1 MESSKLLYIDGLN
14 FADYFFER
22 DGSFWAIERAR
33 GLVQEF
39 LEAAKNSH
47 FHIEVFIDYGQSTEE
62 TKTKWKTR
70 REDDIRLGRLGIM
83 PGIQWVL
90 GQLFI
95 DEGIKVHYSDIDND
109 DTLAAY
115 AHAHGASI
123 LSEDKDFF
131 RYNKHNY
138 RQYKDFEIVKDK
150 LHLRKKGFIVH
161 PDCRDLI
168 LDPLPMTYNYFPA
181 LEILGKSKEIKRG
194 SPSPLTKLQGNLFGH
209 IKVLRQ

>member
-1 MESSKLLYIDGLN
+1 MESTKLLYIDGLN

-22 DGSFWAIERAR
+22 NGSFWAIERAR
-33 GLVQEF
+33 TLVQEF
-39 LEAAKNSH
+39 LAAAKNSH

-62 TKTKWKTR
+62 TMTKWKTR
-70 REDDIRLGRLGIM
+70 REDDVRLGRLGMM

-131 RYNKHNY
+131 RYKNNNY
-138 RQYKDFEIVKDK
+138 RVYKDFDVVKGK
-150 LHLRKKGFIVH
+150 LHLKTKHFIVH

-168 LDPLPMTYNYFPA
+168 LDPLPNTFNNFPF
-181 LEILGKSKEIKRG
+181 LELLGRTKEFKKG
-194 SPSPLTKLQGNLFGH
+194 SPSPLTK
-209 IKVLRQ
+209 I